1 MSPRKLRIGVAGL
14 GRAFSFMLP
23 TFVLD
28 ERIELV
34 AGADPRAEARDR
46 FAVDFGAKTYAEVE
60 ALCADPDVEVV
71 YISPPHQ
78 HHMPNALAGVRNGKH
93 VLVE

>member
-60 ALCADPDVEVV
+60 ALCADPDVEVRWRQSAMASMCWSK
-71 YISPPHQ
+71 SPWLWGRTIASP
-78 HHMPNALAGVRNGKH
+78 
-93 VLVE
+93 